1 VKRFSRMQ
9 EQVYTVDEVA
19 HQLRVDPRTVRKW
32 IHNGELLAIDV
43 GREYR
48 IRESSLQDFIKRRE
62 QRDIPTD
69 T

>member
-1 VKRFSRMQ
+1 MKRNRRM
-9 EQVYTVDEVA
+9 EEKVYTVEEVA
-19 HQLRVDPRTVRKW
+19 SQLRVDARTVRKW
-32 IHNGELLAIDV
+32 IRRGELSAIDV

-62 QRDIPTD
+62 KRDIPTD

>member
-1 VKRFSRMQ
+1 MKRNRRM
-9 EQVYTVDEVA
+9 EEKVYTVEEVA
-19 HQLRVDPRTVRKW
+19 SQLRVDARTVRKW
-32 IHNGELLAIDV
+32 IRRGELAAIDV

-62 QRDIPTD
+62 KRDIPTD